1 MSASRLSEP
10 LGDAMNYILQRLK
23 EPSTRI
29 ALAGIL
35 YAIAPA
41 FPAYT
46 AIAQGI
52 AALLAGHAV
61 VAPDPQK

>member
-1 MSASRLSEP
+1 
-10 LGDAMNYILQRLK
+10 MNYIIDRLK

>member
-1 MSASRLSEP
+1 MS
-10 LGDAMNYILQRLK
+10 YIIDRLK

-35 YAIAPA
+35 YAVAPM
-41 FPAYT
+41 FPAYQ